1 MYKTIV
7 TENPELQNEDNLSEK
22 DNAFLQGVICIKN
35 VLSDMLTEYTSEA
48 QASDENTAEYTVE
61 DILSYFEDK
70 IEEFESEFIV
80 TMIESYKT
88 NK

>member
-7 TENPELQNEDNLSEK
+7 TENPELYNENNLCEK

-35 VLSDMLTEYTSEA
+35 ALSDMLTEYTSEV
-48 QASDENTAEYTVE
+48 QATAENLTEYTVE

-70 IEEFESEFIV
+70 IEDFESEFIV
-80 TMIESYKT
+80 TVIDSYK
-88 NK
+88 K